1 MLTFDVNVN
10 DDNFLTKKIAY
21 YSRIL
26 VVRGT
31 KYMGQVL
38 VRSLFVK
45 FSEFIKSFKSWKKV
59 LKSYSPAIYVFSIAG
74 SYLCGHPVLTLCN
87 SPSPIWIEFLTDLG

>member
-1 MLTFDVNVN
+1 MKAVLILTFDVNVN
-10 DDNFLTKKIAY
+10 DNNFLAENIAR

-26 VVRGT
+26 GVRGT

-45 FSEFIKSFKSWKKV
+45 FSEFIK
-59 LKSYSPAIYVFSIAG
+59 
-74 SYLCGHPVLTLCN
+74 
-87 SPSPIWIEFLTDLG
+87 

>member
-1 MLTFDVNVN
+1 MLSKHHAFRLYRAAVLMLTFDVNVN

-45 FSEFIKSFKSWKKV
+45 FSEFIKSFKS
-59 LKSYSPAIYVFSIAG
+59 
-74 SYLCGHPVLTLCN
+74 
-87 SPSPIWIEFLTDLG
+87 